1 MEKSGSDTA
10 FSFPVG
16 SRRIIAARSKLP
28 SPERTLEAGRAKI
41 RLWNERAYRGGQGG
55 RQGSVVGQRD
65 PAAIRGKPTERLR
78 VTLRSWCCLYRRPLP
93 LDDPRVVPR

>member
-16 SRRIIAARSKLP
+16 PRRIIAARAKLP

-41 RLWNERAYRGGQGG
+41 RLWNERHIEEGRGEGKG
-55 RQGSVVGQRD
+55 RLSGNETQQQSAANPRNGLGS
-65 PAAIRGKPTERLR
+65 L
-78 VTLRSWCCLYRRPLP
+78 
-93 LDDPRVVPR
+93 